1 MDTMTNEQPTTET
14 PKMESKTLELNPTP
28 APPPAPPN
36 LCDAELIG
44 LLGAEPILCLQLKE
58 ALAGG
63 RWLVTIHRKVKDSPP
78 DDIQGHARWSDFPIV
93 DVTGALQA
101 ICRALL
107 ADGAAEL
114 ERQQPRIL
122 DIRSWQ

>member
-1 MDTMTNEQPTTET
+1 METVTNEQPITET
-14 PKMESKTLELNPTP
+14 PKTENKTLELNPPQT
-28 APPPAPPN
+28 PAPPN
-36 LCDAELIG
+36 LCNAELIA

-63 RWLVTIHRKVKDSPP
+63 RWLVTIHKRVKDSPP
-78 DDIQGHARWSDFPIV
+78 DDLQGHAVRNDFPIV

-101 ICRALL
+101 ICRSIL

-114 ERQQPRIL
+114 GRQQTRIL
-122 DIRSWQ
+122 DSRTWR